1 MSTFCAPRNATGR
14 LARGLRILRREQD
27 ADPVEDCRSTRV
39 WVLEALP
46 PRRRTRVRK
55 FKASGCTLE
64 SERRCSPV
72 HQHRRFSREEIT
84 TLVVAD
90 PVCCA
95 NDEDNDEDE
104 DWEEEEEWEEEEF
117 GVDRKSTRL

>member
-1 MSTFCAPRNATGR
+1 
-14 LARGLRILRREQD
+14 
-27 ADPVEDCRSTRV
+27 
-39 WVLEALP
+39 
-46 PRRRTRVRK
+46 
-55 FKASGCTLE
+55 
-64 SERRCSPV
+64 V

-104 DWEEEEEWEEEEF
+104 DEDWEEEEEWGEEEWEEEEP
-117 GVDRKSTRL
+117 VCTVLLRI

>member
-1 MSTFCAPRNATGR
+1 M
-14 LARGLRILRREQD
+14 
-27 ADPVEDCRSTRV
+27 
-39 WVLEALP
+39 
-46 PRRRTRVRK
+46 
-55 FKASGCTLE
+55 
-64 SERRCSPV
+64 

-117 GVDRKSTRL
+117 GVNPMEEEEPVCTAPNRKGR